1 MVPKPPAFLED
12 LNLGPWA
19 WAAVSLT
26 LITLWLLGTLWE
38 GPLLLIM
45 CFSLSLGKKKLKPQ
59 GVKARKRLPLPWRI
73 GDRDRK

>member
-12 LNLGPWA
+12 SNLGPWA

-45 CFSLSLGKKKLKPQ
+45 CFSLSLGKKKTQATRSQ
-59 GVKARKRLPLPWRI
+59 GQKEATPALE
-73 GDRDRK
+73 DR